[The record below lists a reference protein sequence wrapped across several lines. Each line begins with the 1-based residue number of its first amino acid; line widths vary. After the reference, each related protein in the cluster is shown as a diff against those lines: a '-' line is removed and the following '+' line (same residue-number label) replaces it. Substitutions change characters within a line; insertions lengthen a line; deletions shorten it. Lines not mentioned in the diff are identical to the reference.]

1 MGIFIFVVGFLTM
14 VVSGIFFILSLIKKK
29 PLRNKI
35 VIFMGGFL
43 LLIGGALMTPAA
55 TPELHV
61 DEAEL
66 VTNEQGEAAITGQTN
81 PEAQLTINGVEVSL
95 ADETFSYTVQLEDE
109 EEQEFTLQASMGG
122 NTKEEVVTVKPSRA
136 FLASLQAE
144 KQEQA
149 ALEKAETALAL
160 AETQPNQK
168 NYDEAVTLIHA
179 LSKTYED
186 FATRLTVVEEHL
198 AIGKA
203 LDTAEASLERSDFD
217 QAKELVAQ
225 AVLNKETFESRL
237 STVETKISE
246 KEAEALVAEA
256 VRAVEAAEAEPTKD
270 ALARAEDAVARL
282 KTPDEELATRTKTV
296 AQTITA
302 NEQAAAQAKAE
313 EERQAAAAVPEQSQP
328 AAASNQA
335 QTSVLVT
342 PTGSKYHTRKCGN
355 GTYTPA
361 TLAEAQSR
369 GLTPCAKCFP

>member
-1 MGIFIFVVGFLTM
+1 MGMFIFVIGFLTM
-14 VVSGIFFILSLIKKK
+14 VVSGIFFILGLIKKK

-43 LLIGGALMTPAA
+43 LLIGGALLTPAA

-66 VTNEQGEAAITGQTN
+66 VTNEQGEAAITGRTN

-95 ADETFSYTVQLEDE
+95 ADETFSYAVQLEDE
-109 EEQEFTLQASMGG
+109 EEQEFTVQTSMGG
-122 NTKEEVVTVKPSRA
+122 ITKEEVVTVKPSHA

-144 KQEQA
+144 KQEQE
-149 ALEKAETALAL
+149 ALVKAETALAL

-168 NYDEAVTLIHA
+168 NY
-179 LSKTYED
+179 
-186 FATRLTVVEEHL
+186 HL

-246 KEAEALVAEA
+246 KEAEALVTEA
-256 VRAVEAAEAEPTKD
+256 VQAVEAAEAEPTKD
-270 ALARAEDAVARL
+270 RLAQAEDAVARL
-282 KTPDEELATRTKTV
+282 KTPDEELAARTKTV
-296 AQTITA
+296 AQTIIA

-313 EERQAAAAVPEQSQP
+313 EERQAAATVPEQSQP

>member
-1 MGIFIFVVGFLTM
+1 
-14 VVSGIFFILSLIKKK
+14 
-29 PLRNKI
+29 
-35 VIFMGGFL
+35 
-43 LLIGGALMTPAA
+43 MTPAT

-256 VRAVEAAEAEPTKD
+256 VQAVEAAEAEPTKD

-302 NEQAAAQAKAE
+302 NEQACTSQGGGRTAG
-313 EERQAAAAVPEQSQP
+313 VPLCQNKVSQP
-328 AAASNQA
+328 LAIKPKRRSSLHQQVRNIIRENAA
-335 QTSVLVT
+335 TV
-342 PTGSKYHTRKCGN
+342 PTRL
-355 GTYTPA
+355 P
-361 TLAEAQSR
+361 L
-369 GLTPCAKCFP
+369 

>member
-1 MGIFIFVVGFLTM
+1 MGMFIFVIGFLTM
-14 VVSGIFFILSLIKKK
+14 VVSGIFFVLSLIKKK

-43 LLIGGALMTPAA
+43 LLIGGALLTPAA

-95 ADETFSYTVQLEDE
+95 ADETFSYTVQLQDE
-109 EEQEFTLQASMGG
+109 EEQEFSLQASMGG
-122 NTKEEVVTVKPSRA
+122 STKEEVVTVKPSRA

-144 KQEQA
+144 RQEQA

-160 AETQPNQK
+160 AESQPNQK

-186 FATRLTVVEEHL
+186 LATRLAVVEEHL
-198 AIGKA
+198 AISKA
-203 LDTAEASLERSDFD
+203 LDAAEASLERSDFD

-225 AVLNKETFESRL
+225 AVLNKETFEGRL

-246 KEAEALVAEA
+246 KE
-256 VRAVEAAEAEPTKD
+256 
-270 ALARAEDAVARL
+270 
-282 KTPDEELATRTKTV
+282 
-296 AQTITA
+296 
-302 NEQAAAQAKAE
+302 AAAQAKAE

>member
-1 MGIFIFVVGFLTM
+1 
-14 VVSGIFFILSLIKKK
+14 
-29 PLRNKI
+29 
-35 VIFMGGFL
+35 MGG
-43 LLIGGALMTPAA
+43 
-55 TPELHV
+55 
-61 DEAEL
+61 
-66 VTNEQGEAAITGQTN
+66 
-81 PEAQLTINGVEVSL
+81 S
-95 ADETFSYTVQLEDE
+95 
-109 EEQEFTLQASMGG
+109 
-122 NTKEEVVTVKPSRA
+122 TKEEVVTVKPSRA

-144 KQEQA
+144 NKNKQHW
-149 ALEKAETALAL
+149 KAETALAL

-256 VRAVEAAEAEPTKD
+256 VQAVEAAEAEPTKD

-282 KTPDEELATRTKTV
+282 MTPDEELAARTKTV